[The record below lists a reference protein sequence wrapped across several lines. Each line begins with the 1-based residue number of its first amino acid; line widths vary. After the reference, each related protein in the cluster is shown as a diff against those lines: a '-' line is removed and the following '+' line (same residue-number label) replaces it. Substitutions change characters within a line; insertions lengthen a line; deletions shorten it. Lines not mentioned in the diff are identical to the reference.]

1 MRYLTGVIRPVEKLH
16 PVEATMAETPEITP
30 VALHQTK
37 VLDDG
42 TCVTLLEVS
51 GDLDAFDRVLAHH
64 DVVIEH
70 TIAGDRDGFVYL
82 LSDPH
87 DLTRYLMRL
96 QDESEVIV
104 RMPLEYT
111 GDGGLRGT
119 VLGTDEAFQ
128 RTVDALPD
136 ALEFEVESMGDYHR
150 EAGTVFSTLTDRQR
164 EILGTAIGK
173 GYYEVPR
180 RASQADIADELG
192 VATATVSEHLRRIE
206 ANVFSAYAVDAI
218 ADVGSA
224 PE

>member
-16 PVEATMAETPEITP
+16 PVEASMAETPVVTP

-42 TCVTLLEVS
+42 TCVTLLQVS
-51 GDLDAFDRVLAHH
+51 GDLTAFDRVLADH
-64 DVVIEH
+64 DAVIEY
-70 TIAGDRDGFVYL
+70 TIAGDEDGFVYL

-87 DLTRYLMRL
+87 DLTRYLMRI
-96 QDESEVIV
+96 QDVSEVIV

-119 VLGTDEAFQ
+119 LLGTDEAFQ
-128 RTVDALPD
+128 RTVDALPA
-136 ALEFEVESMGDYHR
+136 ALDFEVESMGDYHR

-164 EILGTAIGK
+164 EILGTAIRV

-180 RASQADIADELG
+180 RASQADIASELG
-192 VATATVSEHLRRIE
+192 LSTATVSEHLRRIE
-206 ANVFSAYAVDAI
+206 ANVFSEYALDAI
-218 ADVGSA
+218 ADVGAA